1 MTCALVYKRLMEYS
15 KIEINE
21 EITEGEWRG
30 ARGRRGGDMSSFI

>member
-1 MTCALVYKRLMEYS
+1 MEYS

-30 ARGRRGGDMSSFI
+30 ARGRGGGYVFFYINLNFS